1 MFQYFGRRGRP
12 WGWPLLTR
20 ASSRRGAIMKR
31 LFVLL
36 AIVAVSLAAKPAV
49 AHHALQAEFDTAK
62 RGEFTGTLTKF
73 AMINP
78 HVRWFF
84 DVKKADGS
92 VDKWEITG
100 AGPQALRSNGMTR
113 IFKVGDTMKVSYAPA
128 RDGSHTGRVVTFTFQ
143 DGRTVTMYHED
154 PNNPNHL

>member
-1 MFQYFGRRGRP
+1 MKKLFG
-12 WGWPLLTR
+12 
-20 ASSRRGAIMKR
+20 
-31 LFVLL
+31 LL
-36 AIVAVSLAAKPAV
+36 ALVALCLAARPAV

-84 DVKKADGS
+84 EVKKADGTTA
-92 VDKWEITG
+92 KWEITG

-113 IFKVGDTMKVSYAPA
+113 IFSVGQTLKVTYAPA
-128 RDGSHTGRVVTFTFQ
+128 RDGSNTGRVVTFTFP

-154 PNNPNHL
+154 PNNPNDL

>member
-1 MFQYFGRRGRP
+1 MFQYWKTAKP
-12 WGWPLLTR
+12 
-20 ASSRRGAIMKR
+20 SSRRGVLMKR
-31 LFVLL
+31 MFGLL
-36 AIVAVSLAAKPAV
+36 AIVALCLAAKPAV

-84 DVKKADGS
+84 EVKKADGTMAT
-92 VDKWEITG
+92 WEITG
-100 AGPQALRSNGMTR
+100 AGPQALRQNGMTR
-113 IFKVGDTMKVSYAPA
+113 IFQVGQTLKVTYAPA
-128 RDGSHTGRVVTFTFQ
+128 RDGSNTGRVVTFTFP

-154 PNNPNHL
+154 PKIGR

>member
-1 MFQYFGRRGRP
+1 
-12 WGWPLLTR
+12 
-20 ASSRRGAIMKR
+20 MKK

-84 DVKKADGS
+84 DVKKPDGTM
-92 VDKWEITG
+92 DKWEITG

-113 IFKVGDTMKVSYAPA
+113 LFQVGQTLTVSSAPA
-128 RDGSHTGRVVTFTFQ
+128 RDHSHPDRLGTLTF
-143 DGRTVTMYHED
+143 
-154 PNNPNHL
+154 